1 MSRFDLVSLR
11 LFLSAVESG
20 AIVRAAELHGIAPSA
35 VSKRIA
41 DLEHAAGAPL
51 LYRRQRGV
59 EATSAGRA
67 LARHARSLL
76 GLVERMEGELSAF
89 TTGTGGLVR
98 LSANSSAV
106 TQFLPADLAAF
117 LRHYPDVRI
126 DLREETSEIILAAI
140 RDGLADVGICS
151 DSADAG
157 ELLLLP
163 YKSDRLGVIVPK
175 GHPLAEAG
183 SGVAFAATL
192 DYDHV
197 GLPSGSS
204 LRALLWTKAAALEQV
219 IGVRAEVA
227 SLDAVC
233 RMVGAGLGIAVLP
246 AGAAAPY
253 LEVAGL
259 AAIDLTDDWAAG
271 NLTIAVREVEALPL
285 VARNLI
291 AHLQGHPIEET
302 ARAAGGW
309 KGP

>member
-11 LFLSAVESG
+11 LFLSAVETG
-20 AIVRAAELHGIAPSA
+20 AIVRAAELHDIAPSA

-89 TTGTGGLVR
+89 TSGTGGLVR
-98 LSANSSAV
+98 LSANTSAV
-106 TQFLPADLAAF
+106 TQFLPGDLDAF
-117 LRHYPDVRI
+117 LRHCPDVRI
-126 DLREETSEIILAAI
+126 DLREETSEVVLAAI
-140 RDGLADVGICS
+140 QDGLADMGICS

-157 ELLLLP
+157 DLQLLP
-163 YKSDRLGVIVPK
+163 YRSDRLGVIAPK
-175 GHPLAEAG
+175 GHPLAEAA
-183 SGVAFAATL
+183 SGIAFAATL
-192 DYDHV
+192 DHDHV
-197 GLPSGSS
+197 GLQAGSA

-219 IGVRAEVA
+219 IGVRAEVS

-233 RMVGAGLGIAVLP
+233 RMVAAGLGIAVLP
-246 AGAAAPY
+246 LDAAAPY
-253 LEVAGL
+253 LDTADLV
-259 AAIDLTDDWAAG
+259 AIDLTDDWAERSL
-271 NLTIAVREVEALPL
+271 NIAVREVEALPL

-291 AHLQGHPIEET
+291 AHLQGHPLDEE
-302 ARAAGGW
+302 ARAQG
-309 KGP
+309 